1 MRRSASLFLAA
12 GFLGCWGLATLLAQQ
27 NPGPPADSTPS
38 SSKDGDIPVFKA
50 SSNLVILTVY
60 VHGKDGKPVASL
72 KPEDFTILENGKQ
85 QAISVF
91 EFQSLSD
98 AEPTAPEADKK
109 LAIRSAAEAT
119 PAPATAKPETSL
131 RFKDKRLLVLYIDWT
146 SMDPAQQLRAK
157 EGAQKAIR
165 EQLGPNDLM
174 ALLSFETSVVVDQEL
189 TNDKDLLLAALD
201 RHTPGLSPDM
211 TQVIDDND
219 DSGEDNAQ
227 FTADNSEFNLF
238 STDRRMA
245 ALEEAAKRYG
255 ALPEKKAL
263 IWFTADAGA
272 SGTDNIAWLRS
283 ASNSAVRS
291 NVSIY
296 PVDVRGL
303 KATVPGGDASTASVR
318 GSGMFSG
325 RQQNTERDRFTGSQ
339 DTLVTVA
346 EETGG
351 KALIDNNDLGA
362 GITLAR
368 RDLRSYYVLGFY
380 SSDDRRDGKY
390 RKIDVKLNPKIAAS
404 LDYRSGYYADAE
416 FKVMGSAGREKQLQD
431 AMLLGD
437 PVTDLPL
444 AVEIN
449 WFRKG
454 SEWFVPVA
462 VKIPGTEIPLR
473 KKGSTEET
481 TTFDFLGEVRNAKG
495 AQVAQLR
502 DNIKMRLREEQA
514 GKLKAQNLLYETGF
528 RLPPGP
534 YRLKMLV
541 RENETGKMGT
551 YERVFEVPQ
560 YAAADLSRSSLVL
573 TAQREP
579 ASMAAVAAAR
589 PKASKPVEGHPLIVG
604 DKRLIPSVTHVFR
617 RAQTLSALVEIYEQP
632 QPSSVAATLSLFNAE
647 GKKVLESAS
656 ARAESGRLLIDTPLK
671 SVSPGRYIAQLNLI
685 DFTARKFAFPRL
697 ALTVR

>member
-1 MRRSASLFLAA
+1 MKCTASIFVAAGLLGCSGLLNLAA
-12 GFLGCWGLATLLAQQ
+12 QQAAT
-27 NPGPPADSTPS
+27 PAPNGAKDSDVT
-38 SSKDGDIPVFKA
+38 VFKS
-50 SSNLVILTVY
+50 SSNLVIVTVY
-60 VHGKDGKPVASL
+60 VRGKDGKPVPSL

-85 QAISVF
+85 QPISVF
-91 EFQSLSD
+91 EFQNLSEATTPTPA
-98 AEPTAPEADKK
+98 AEKK
-109 LAIRSAAEAT
+109 LETRPAAE
-119 PAPATAKPETSL
+119 PAPAVESAKAETSQ

-146 SMDPAQQLRAK
+146 SMDPSQQLRAK
-157 EGAQKAIR
+157 EGAEKAIR
-165 EQLGPNDLM
+165 EQLGPSDLM
-174 ALLSFETSVVVDQEL
+174 ALLSFGTSVVVDQEL
-189 TNDKDLLLAALD
+189 TDDKDLLLTALN

-211 TQVIDDND
+211 TQSIDDND

-227 FTADNSEFNLF
+227 FSADNSEFNLF

-263 IWFTADAGA
+263 IWFTADAGG
-272 SGTDNIAWLRS
+272 SGTDNLAWLRS
-283 ASNSAVRS
+283 AANSAVRS

-303 KATVPGGDASTASVR
+303 KATVPGGDASTASAR

-346 EETGG
+346 DETGG

-362 GITLAR
+362 GITLAK
-368 RDLRSYYVLGFY
+368 RDLCSYYVLGFY

-416 FKVMGSAGREKQLQD
+416 FKAMGSAGKEKQLQD

-437 PVTDLPL
+437 PATDLPL

-473 KKGSTEET
+473 KKGSAEET

-495 AQVAQLR
+495 AQVAMLR

-528 RLPPGP
+528 RLAPGP

-551 YERVFEVPQ
+551 YERMFEVPQ

-573 TAQREP
+573 TAQREL
-579 ASMAAVAAAR
+579 ASAAAVAAAR
-589 PKASKPVEGHPLIVG
+589 PKSSKATEGHPLIIG

-617 RAQTLSALVEIYEQP
+617 RTQTLSALVEIYEQS
-632 QPSSVAATLSLFNAE
+632 QPSNVAATLSLFNAE
-647 GKKVLESAS
+647 GKKVLESTS
-656 ARAESGRLLIDTPLK
+656 TRAESGRLLIDTPLK
-671 SVSPGRYIAQLNLI
+671 NVTPGRYVAQLNLI
-685 DFTARKFAFPRL
+685 DFTGRKFAFPRST
-697 ALTVR
+697 LTVH

>member
-1 MRRSASLFLAA
+1 MRRTIYLVLAI
-12 GFLGCWGLATLLAQQ
+12 GFLGCWGLVTMPAQQ
-27 NPGPPADSTPS
+27 NAPAS
-38 SSKDGDIPVFKA
+38 SGKDDDIPVFKT
-50 SSNLVILTVY
+50 SSNLVLVTVY
-60 VHGKDGKPVASL
+60 VRGKDGKPVAGL
-72 KPEDFTILENGKQ
+72 KPEDFTVVENGKP

-91 EFQSLSD
+91 EYQTLSD
-98 AEPTAPEADKK
+98 VE
-109 LAIRSAAEAT
+109 T
-119 PAPATAKPETSL
+119 PAPATEKKLEVRPAPESTPSPEAAKPGNSL

-146 SMDPAQQLRAK
+146 SMDPSQQLRAK
-157 EGAQKAIR
+157 EGAEKAIR
-165 EQLGPNDLM
+165 EQLGSGDLM
-174 ALLSFETSVVVDQEL
+174 ALLSFGTTVVVDQEL
-189 TNDKDLLLAALD
+189 TDDKDLLLTALN

-219 DSGEDNAQ
+219 DTGDDNAQ

-263 IWFTADAGA
+263 IWFTADAGG

-283 ASNSAVRS
+283 ASNAAVRS

-362 GITLAR
+362 GVTLAKG
-368 RDLRSYYVLGFY
+368 DLRSYYVLGFY

-390 RKIDVKLNPKIAAS
+390 RKIDVKLSPKINAT

-416 FKVMGSAGREKQLQD
+416 FKVLGSAGREKQLQD

-437 PVTDLPL
+437 PMTDLPL

-495 AQVAQLR
+495 AQVALLR
-502 DNIKMRLREEQA
+502 DNIKMRLRDEQA
-514 GKLKAQNLLYETGF
+514 GKLKSQNLLYETGF

-551 YERVFEVPQ
+551 YERVFEIPQ
-560 YAAADLSRSSLVL
+560 YGASDLSRSSLVL
-573 TAQREP
+573 TAQRET
-579 ASMAAVAAAR
+579 ASMSAVAAAK
-589 PKASKPVEGHPLIVG
+589 PKASKAVEGHPLVVG
-604 DKRLIPSVTHVFR
+604 GKRLIPSVTHVFR
-617 RAQTLSALVEIYEQP
+617 RTQTLSALVEIYEQSQ
-632 QPSSVAATLSLFNAE
+632 QPSNVAATLSLFDAE
-647 GKKVLESAS
+647 GKKVLESSSTHAD
-656 ARAESGRLLIDTPLK
+656 SGRLLIDTPLK
-671 SVSPGRYIAQLNLI
+671 SLTPGRYVAQLNLI
-685 DFTARKFAFPRL
+685 DFTGRKFAFPRST
-697 ALTVR
+697 LTVH

>member
-1 MRRSASLFLAA
+1 M
-12 GFLGCWGLATLLAQQ
+12 GFLGCWGLVTLPAQQ
-27 NPGPPADSTPS
+27 NAAGGSNR
-38 SSKDGDIPVFKA
+38 DGDIPVFKA
-50 SSNLVILTVY
+50 SSNLVLVTVY
-60 VHGKDGKPVASL
+60 VRGKDGKPVAGL
-72 KPEDFTILENGKQ
+72 KPDDFTVVENGKL

-91 EFQSLSD
+91 EYQTLAD
-98 AEPTAPEADKK
+98 VEKPAPAVEKKLEVRPTEPAPAPEA
-109 LAIRSAAEAT
+109 ARA
-119 PAPATAKPETSL
+119 ETSL

-146 SMDPAQQLRAK
+146 SMDPSQQLRAK
-157 EGAQKAIR
+157 EGAEKAIR
-165 EQLGPNDLM
+165 EQLGAGDLM
-174 ALLSFETSVVVDQEL
+174 ALLSFGTTVVVDQEL
-189 TNDKDLLLAALD
+189 TDDKDLLLTALN

-211 TQVIDDND
+211 AQAIDDND
-219 DSGEDNAQ
+219 DSGDDNAQ

-255 ALPEKKAL
+255 ALPAKKAL
-263 IWFTADAGA
+263 IWFTADAGG

-283 ASNSAVRS
+283 ASNAAVRS

-303 KATVPGGDASTASVR
+303 KATVPGGDASTATVR

-362 GITLAR
+362 GVTLAK

-390 RKIDVKLNPKIAAS
+390 RKIDVKLSPKIAAS
-404 LDYRSGYYADAE
+404 LDYRSGYYAEAE
-416 FKVMGSAGREKQLQD
+416 FKVMGAAGREKQLQD

-437 PVTDLPL
+437 PATDLPL

-454 SEWFVPVA
+454 SEWLVPVA

-473 KKGSTEET
+473 KKGSEEET
-481 TTFDFLGEVRNAKG
+481 TTFDFLGEVRNTKG
-495 AQVAQLR
+495 AQVALLR
-502 DNIKMRLREEQA
+502 DSIKMRLREEQA
-514 GKLKAQNLLYETGF
+514 GKLKTQNLLYETGF
-528 RLPPGP
+528 RLAPGP
-534 YRLKMLV
+534 YHLKMLV

-560 YAAADLSRSSLVL
+560 YAQTDLSRSSLVL

-579 ASMAAVAAAR
+579 ASAAAIAAAR
-589 PKASKPVEGHPLIVG
+589 PKATKPAEGHPLIVG

-617 RAQTLSALVEIYEQP
+617 RTQTLSVLVEIYEQAQP
-632 QPSSVAATLSLFNAE
+632 QQHSNVAATLSLFNAE
-647 GKKVLESAS
+647 GKKILESPS
-656 ARAESGRLLIDTPLK
+656 TRADSGRLLIDTPLK
-671 SVSPGRYIAQLNLI
+671 SLEPGRYIAQLNLI
-685 DFTARKFAFPRL
+685 DFTGRKFAFPRST
-697 ALTVR
+697 LTVH

>member
-1 MRRSASLFLAA
+1 MQRTNSLLLAV
-12 GFLGCWGLATLLAQQ
+12 GFLGIWGVAVLPAQQ
-27 NPGPPADSTPS
+27 QAAPPAASANDS
-38 SSKDGDIPVFKA
+38 DIPVFK
-50 SSNLVILTVY
+50 SSTNLVLVTVY
-60 VHGKDGKPVASL
+60 VRGKDGKPAPGL
-72 KPEDFTILENGKQ
+72 KPQDFTVIENGKP

-91 EFQSLSD
+91 EYQSLSED
-98 AEPTAPEADKK
+98 ATPPPAVEKKLEVRPAPEA
-109 LAIRSAAEAT
+109 A
-119 PAPATAKPETSL
+119 PAPEQAPVESAL

-146 SMDPAQQLRAK
+146 SMDPSQQLRAK
-157 EGAQKAIR
+157 EGAEKAIR
-165 EQLGPNDLM
+165 EQLGPGDLM
-174 ALLSFETSVVVDQEL
+174 ALLSFGTTVVVDQEL
-189 TNDKDLLLAALD
+189 TGDKDLLLAALA

-219 DSGEDNAQ
+219 DTGDDNAQ

-245 ALEEAAKRYG
+245 ALEEAARRYG

-263 IWFTADAGA
+263 IWFTADAGS
-272 SGTDNIAWLRS
+272 SGTDNLAWLRS
-283 ASNSAVRS
+283 TSNTAVRS

-303 KATVPGGDASTASVR
+303 KATVPGGDASTASAR

-325 RQQNTERDRFTGSQ
+325 RQQNTERDRFSGSQ

-362 GITLAR
+362 GVTLAR

-390 RKIDVKLNPKIAAS
+390 RKIDVRLSPKVAAS
-404 LDYRSGYYADAE
+404 LDYRSGYYADAD
-416 FKVMGSAGREKQLQD
+416 FKAMGSAGREKQLQD

-454 SEWFVPVA
+454 GEWLVPVA

-481 TTFDFLGEVRNAKG
+481 TTFDFLGEVRNTKG
-495 AQVAQLR
+495 VQVSLLR
-502 DNIKMRLREEQA
+502 DSIKMRLREEQA
-514 GKLKAQNLLYETGF
+514 GKLKAQNLLYETAF
-528 RLPPGP
+528 RLAPGS

-541 RENETGKMGT
+541 RENETGKLGT
-551 YERVFEVPQ
+551 FERVFQVPQ

-573 TAQREP
+573 TAQKEP
-579 ASMAAVAAAR
+579 ASAAAI
-589 PKASKPVEGHPLIVG
+589 ASAGKTSKKTDEGHPLIVG
-604 DKRLIPSVTHVFR
+604 DKRLVPSVTHVFR
-617 RAQTLSALVEIYEQP
+617 RTQTLSALVEVYEQP
-632 QPSSVAATLSLFNAE
+632 ASSIAATLSLFNPE
-647 GKKVLESAS
+647 GKRVLESAS
-656 ARAESGRLLIDTPLK
+656 ARAASGRLLIETPLR
-671 SVSPGRYIAQLNLI
+671 SLAPGRYVAQLNVV
-685 DFTARKFAFPRL
+685 DFTGRKFAFPRGT
-697 ALTVR
+697 LTVR

>member
-1 MRRSASLFLAA
+1 MRRTISLMLAI
-12 GFLGCWGLATLLAQQ
+12 GFLGVWGLVVLPAQQ
-27 NPGPPADSTPS
+27 TPPTAG
-38 SSKDGDIPVFKA
+38 SKDDGIPVFKT
-50 SSNLVILTVY
+50 SSNLVLVTVY
-60 VHGKDGKPVASL
+60 VRGKDGKPVAGL
-72 KPEDFTILENGKQ
+72 KPEDFSVIENGKP

-91 EFQSLSD
+91 EYQNLGD
-98 AEPTAPEADKK
+98 AVAPLPAEEKKLEIRPAPE
-109 LAIRSAAEAT
+109 SA
-119 PAPATAKPETSL
+119 PAPESSPAQTAL

-157 EGAQKAIR
+157 EGAEKAVR
-165 EQLGPNDLM
+165 EQLGPSDLM
-174 ALLSFETSVVVDQEL
+174 AILSFGNSVVVDQEL
-189 TNDKDLLLAALD
+189 TGDKDLLLAALA

-219 DSGEDNAQ
+219 DTGDDNAQ

-263 IWFTADAGA
+263 IWFTADAGS
-272 SGTDNIAWLRS
+272 SGTDNLAWLRS
-283 ASNSAVRS
+283 ASNAAVRS

-351 KALIDNNDLGA
+351 KALIDNNDLGE
-362 GITLAR
+362 GVTMAR
-368 RDLRSYYVLGFY
+368 HDLRSYYVLGFY
-380 SSDDRRDGKY
+380 STDDRRDGKY
-390 RKIDVKLNPKIAAS
+390 RKIDVKLSPKIAAS

-416 FKVMGSAGREKQLQD
+416 FKVMGAAGREKQLQD

-437 PVTDLPL
+437 PMTDLPL
-444 AVEIN
+444 AVEID

-454 SEWFVPVA
+454 NEWLTPVA

-473 KKGSTEET
+473 KKGSAEET

-495 AQVAQLR
+495 AQVALLR
-502 DNIKMRLREEQA
+502 DSIKMRLREEQA

-528 RLPPGP
+528 RLAPGS
-534 YRLKMLV
+534 YHLKMLV

-551 YERVFEVPQ
+551 YERVFEIPQ
-560 YAAADLSRSSLVL
+560 YSSSDLSRSSLVL
-573 TAQREP
+573 TAQKEP
-579 ASMAAVAAAR
+579 ASTAAIASAGKTK
-589 PKASKPVEGHPLIVG
+589 KAEEGHPLIVG
-604 DKRLIPSVTHVFR
+604 DKRLVPSVTHVFR
-617 RAQTLSALVEIYEQP
+617 RAQTLSALVEVYEP
-632 QPSSVAATLSLFNAE
+632 QASSIGGTLSLFNAD
-647 GKKVLESAS
+647 GKRVLESS
-656 ARAESGRLLIDTPLK
+656 GARAASGRLLIETPLK
-671 SVSPGRYIAQLNLI
+671 TLAPGRYIAQLNVV
-685 DFTARKFAFPRL
+685 DFTGRKFAFPRGS
-697 ALTVR
+697 LTVR

>member
-1 MRRSASLFLAA
+1 MRRIISLLLAV
-12 GFLGCWGLATLLAQQ
+12 GFLGVWGLVILPAQQ
-27 NPGPPADSTPS
+27 NRPPASSAGKDS
-38 SSKDGDIPVFKA
+38 DIPVFKT
-50 SSNLVILTVY
+50 SSNLVIVTVY

-91 EFQSLSD
+91 EYQSLAD
-98 AEPTAPEADKK
+98 EAAPAPAAEKKLEVRPAPEA
-109 LAIRSAAEAT
+109 E
-119 PAPATAKPETSL
+119 PAPEVAKAETSQ

-146 SMDPAQQLRAK
+146 SMDPSQQLRAK
-157 EGAQKAIR
+157 EGAEKAIR

-174 ALLSFETSVVVDQEL
+174 ALLSFGTSVVVDQEL
-189 TNDKDLLLAALD
+189 TDDKDLLLIALS
-201 RHTPGLSPDM
+201 RHTPGLATDM

-219 DSGEDNAQ
+219 DSNDDNAQ
-227 FTADNSEFNLF
+227 FTADSSEFNLF

-263 IWFTADAGA
+263 IWFTADAGG

-318 GSGMFSG
+318 GSGMFTGS
-325 RQQNTERDRFTGSQ
+325 QQNTERDRFTGSQ

-362 GITLAR
+362 GVTLAKNN
-368 RDLRSYYVLGFY
+368 LRSYYVLGFY
-380 SSDDRRDGKY
+380 SDDDRRDGKY

-473 KKGSTEET
+473 KKGSTEES

-495 AQVAQLR
+495 AQVALLR
-502 DNIKMRLREEQA
+502 DNIKMKLREEQA

-551 YERVFEVPQ
+551 YERMFTVPQ
-560 YAAADLSRSSLVL
+560 YAATDLSRSSLVL
-573 TAQREP
+573 TTQSEP
-579 ASMAAVAAAR
+579 ASAAAIAAAK
-589 PKASKPVEGHPLIVG
+589 PKASKAVEGHPLIVG

-617 RAQTLSALVEIYEQP
+617 RTQTLSALVEIYEQA
-632 QPSSVAATLSLFNAE
+632 QPVNVAATLSLFNAE
-647 GKKVLESAS
+647 GKKVLESSS
-656 ARAESGRLLIDTPLK
+656 ARAEAGRLLIDTPLK
-671 SVSPGRYIAQLNLI
+671 SLAPGRYIAQLNLI
-685 DFTARKFAFPRL
+685 DFTGRKFAFPRSP
-697 ALTVR
+697 LTVH

>member
-1 MRRSASLFLAA
+1 MRRTISFLLATCFLGAWAVGTLPAQQSAA
-12 GFLGCWGLATLLAQQ
+12 GSGQDNG
-27 NPGPPADSTPS
+27 
-38 SSKDGDIPVFKA
+38 IPTFKA
-50 SSNLVILTVY
+50 STNLVIVTVY
-60 VHGKDGKPVASL
+60 VHGKDGRPVANL

-91 EFQSLSD
+91 EYQNLVD
-98 AEPTAPEADKK
+98 DV
-109 LAIRSAAEAT
+109 T
-119 PAPATAKPETSL
+119 PAPAVEKKLETRPAEEAAPAPEMTASTSSV

-146 SMDPAQQLRAK
+146 SMDPSQQLRAK
-157 EGAQKAIR
+157 EGAEKAIR

-174 ALLSFETSVVVDQEL
+174 ALLSFGTSVVVDQEL
-189 TNDKDLLLAALD
+189 TSDKDLLLAALA
-201 RHTPGLSPDM
+201 RHTPGLATDM

-219 DSGEDNAQ
+219 DSSADNAQ

-263 IWFTADAGA
+263 IWFTADAGQ
-272 SGTDNIAWLRS
+272 SGTDNLAWLRS
-283 ASNSAVRS
+283 AANLAVRS
-291 NVSIY
+291 NVAIY

-303 KATVPGGDASTASVR
+303 QATVPGGDASTATVR
-318 GSGMFSG
+318 GSGMYTG
-325 RQQNTERDRFTGSQ
+325 TQQNAERDRFTGSQ

-362 GITLAR
+362 GVTLAKS
-368 RDLRSYYVLGFY
+368 DLRSYYVLGFY

-390 RKIDVKLNPKIAAS
+390 RKIDVKLSPRIAAS
-404 LDYRSGYYADAE
+404 LDYRSGYYADAD
-416 FKVMGSAGREKQLQD
+416 FKAMGSTGREKQLQD

-481 TTFDFLGEVRNAKG
+481 TTFDFLGEVHNAKG
-495 AQVAQLR
+495 AQVSLLR
-502 DNIKMRLREEQA
+502 DSIKMRLREEEA
-514 GKLKAQNLLYETGF
+514 GKLKTQNLLYETGF
-528 RLPPGP
+528 RLAPGQ

-551 YERVFEVPQ
+551 YERAFTVPQ
-560 YAAADLSRSSLVL
+560 YGAAELSRSSLVL

-579 ASMAAVAAAR
+579 ASAAAIAAAK
-589 PKASKPVEGHPLIVG
+589 PKAAKAVEGHPLIVG
-604 DKRLIPSVTHVFR
+604 SERLIPSVTHVFR
-617 RAQTLSALVEIYEQP
+617 RSQTLSALVEVYEQE
-632 QPSSVAATLSLFNAE
+632 QSANIAATLSLFNSE
-647 GKKVLESAS
+647 GRKVLESAS
-656 ARAESGRLLIDTPLK
+656 ARAASGRLLIDTPLK
-671 SVSPGRYIAQLNLI
+671 SLAPGRYVAQLNLI
-685 DFTARKFAFPRL
+685 DFTGKKFAFPRS
-697 ALTVR
+697 AVTVH

>member
-1 MRRSASLFLAA
+1 MRRFSPFILAIVFLSI
-12 GFLGCWGLATLLAQQ
+12 WGLVTLPAQQ
-27 NPGPPADSTPS
+27 KPAAAAAPKDS
-38 SSKDGDIPVFKA
+38 GIPVFKS
-50 SSNLVILTVY
+50 SSNLVLVTVY
-60 VHGKDGKPVASL
+60 VRGKDGKPVPGL
-72 KPEDFTILENGKQ
+72 KPEDFTVVENGKP

-91 EFQSLSD
+91 EYQNLSED
-98 AEPTAPEADKK
+98 AA
-109 LAIRSAAEAT
+109 
-119 PAPATAKPETSL
+119 PAPAAEKKLEIRPEPVPATEASSADTSL

-146 SMDPAQQLRAK
+146 SMDPSQQLRAR
-157 EGAQKAIR
+157 EGAEKAVR
-165 EQLGPNDLM
+165 EQLGPSDLM
-174 ALLSFETSVVVDQEL
+174 ALLSFGTSVVVDQEL
-189 TNDKDLLLAALD
+189 TADKDLLIAALE
-201 RHTPGLSPDM
+201 RHTPGLATDM
-211 TQVIDDND
+211 TQVVDDND
-219 DSGEDNAQ
+219 DSGDDNAQ

-245 ALEEAAKRYG
+245 ALEEAAQHYG

-263 IWFTADAGA
+263 IWFTADAGG
-272 SGTDNIAWLRS
+272 SGTDNLAWLRS
-283 ASNSAVRS
+283 ASNAAVRS

-362 GITLAR
+362 GVTLAR
-368 RDLRSYYVLGFY
+368 HDLRSYYVLGFY

-390 RKIDVKLNPKIAAS
+390 RKIDVKLSPKIAAS

-444 AVEIN
+444 AVEID

-454 SEWFVPVA
+454 SEWLVPVA

-481 TTFDFLGEVRNAKG
+481 TTFDFLGEIRSAKG
-495 AQVAQLR
+495 AQVALLR
-502 DNIKMRLREEQA
+502 DSIKMRLREEQA

-528 RLPPGP
+528 QLAPGS

-551 YERVFEVPQ
+551 YERVFQVPQ

-573 TAQREP
+573 SAQREP
-579 ASMAAVAAAR
+579 ASASAIASAGS
-589 PKASKPVEGHPLIVG
+589 KATKTEAGHPLLVG
-604 DKRLIPSVTHVFR
+604 DKRLVPSVTHVFR
-617 RAQTLSALVEIYEQP
+617 RAQTLSALVEVYEQP
-632 QPSSVAATLSLFNAE
+632 TSNIAATLSLFNPE
-647 GKKVLESAS
+647 GKRVLESAS
-656 ARAESGRLLIDTPLK
+656 TRAASGRLLIETPLK
-671 SVSPGRYIAQLNLI
+671 TLAPGRYVAQLNVV
-685 DFTARKFAFPRL
+685 DFTGRKFAFPRGT
-697 ALTVR
+697 LTVR

>member
-1 MRRSASLFLAA
+1 MRRFISLFPII
-12 GFLGCWGLATLLAQQ
+12 GFLGIWGLVHLPAQQ
-27 NPGPPADSTPS
+27 KTPPSPS
-38 SSKDGDIPVFKA
+38 SAKDGDVTVFKS
-50 SSNLVILTVY
+50 SSNLVLVTVY
-60 VHGKDGKPVASL
+60 VRGKDGKPVPGL
-72 KPEDFTILENGKQ
+72 KAEDFTVVENGKP

-91 EFQSLSD
+91 EFQSLGD
-98 AEPTAPEADKK
+98 DP
-109 LAIRSAAEAT
+109 T
-119 PAPATAKPETSL
+119 PAPAEKKLEVRPAPESARALESSPAETAL

-157 EGAQKAIR
+157 EGAEKAVR
-165 EQLGPNDLM
+165 EQLGPSDLM
-174 ALLSFETSVVVDQEL
+174 AVLSFGTTVVVDQEL
-189 TNDKDLLLAALD
+189 TNDKDLLLAALA

-211 TQVIDDND
+211 TQAVDDND
-219 DSGEDNAQ
+219 DTGDDNAQ

-245 ALEEAAKRYG
+245 ALEEAARRYG

-263 IWFTADAGA
+263 IWFTADAGG
-272 SGTDNIAWLRS
+272 SGTDNLAWLRS
-283 ASNSAVRS
+283 ASNAAVRS

-325 RQQNTERDRFTGSQ
+325 RQQNTERDRFSGSQ

-362 GITLAR
+362 GVTLAK

-380 SSDDRRDGKY
+380 SNDDRRDGKY

-404 LDYRSGYYADAE
+404 LDYRSGYYAEAE
-416 FKVMGSAGREKQLQD
+416 FKVLGSAGREKQLQD

-444 AVEIN
+444 AVEID

-454 SEWFVPVA
+454 SEWLVPVA

-481 TTFDFLGEVRNAKG
+481 TTFDFLGEIRSAKG
-495 AQVAQLR
+495 VQVALLR
-502 DNIKMRLREEQA
+502 DSIKMRLREEQA
-514 GKLKAQNLLYETGF
+514 GKLKTQNLLYETGF
-528 RLPPGP
+528 RLAPGS

-551 YERVFEVPQ
+551 YERVFQVPQ
-560 YAAADLSRSSLVL
+560 YAADDLSRSSLVL
-573 TAQREP
+573 SAQREP
-579 ASMAAVAAAR
+579 ASAAAIASAGT
-589 PKASKPVEGHPLIVG
+589 KASKKAEEGHPLIVG
-604 DKRLIPSVTHVFR
+604 DKRLVPSVTHVFR
-617 RAQTLSALVEIYEQP
+617 RAQTLSALVEVYEQP
-632 QPSSVAATLSLFNAE
+632 SSSIGATLSLFNAE
-647 GKKVLESAS
+647 GKRVLESS
-656 ARAESGRLLIDTPLK
+656 STRAASGRLLIETPLK
-671 SVSPGRYIAQLNLI
+671 SLAPGRYIAQLNVV
-685 DFTARKFAFPRL
+685 DFTGRKFAFPRGS
-697 ALTVR
+697 LTVR

>member
-1 MRRSASLFLAA
+1 MRRTISLILVI
-12 GFLGCWGLATLLAQQ
+12 GFLGIWGLITLPAQQ
-27 NPGPPADSTPS
+27 NPAPAASGA
-38 SSKDGDIPVFKA
+38 KEGDIPVFKA
-50 SSNLVILTVY
+50 SSNLVLVTVY
-60 VHGKDGKPVASL
+60 VRGKDGKPVAGL
-72 KPEDFTILENGKQ
+72 KPEDFTVVENGKP

-91 EFQSLSD
+91 EYQNLSED
-98 AEPTAPEADKK
+98 ATPPPATEKK
-109 LAIRSAAEAT
+109 LEVRPAPT
-119 PAPATAKPETSL
+119 PAPELSPTETAL

-157 EGAQKAIR
+157 EGAEKAVR
-165 EQLGPNDLM
+165 EQLGPSDLM
-174 ALLSFETSVVVDQEL
+174 ALLSFGTTVVVDQEL
-189 TNDKDLLLAALD
+189 TNDRDLMLAALA

-211 TQVIDDND
+211 TQSVDDND
-219 DSGEDNAQ
+219 DSGDSNAG

-245 ALEEAAKRYG
+245 ALEEAAQHYG

-263 IWFTADAGA
+263 IWFTADAGG
-272 SGTDNIAWLRS
+272 SGTDNLAWLRS
-283 ASNSAVRS
+283 ASNAAVRS

-362 GITLAR
+362 GVTFAKH
-368 RDLRSYYVLGFY
+368 DLRSYYVLGFY

-404 LDYRSGYYADAE
+404 LDYRSGYYAEAE
-416 FKVMGSAGREKQLQD
+416 FKVMGAAGREKQLQD

-444 AVEIN
+444 AVEID

-454 SEWFVPVA
+454 SEWLVPVA

-495 AQVAQLR
+495 AQVALLR
-502 DNIKMRLREEQA
+502 DSIKMRLREEQA

-528 RLPPGP
+528 RLAPGA
-534 YRLKMLV
+534 YHLKMLV

-551 YERVFEVPQ
+551 YERVFQVPQ

-579 ASMAAVAAAR
+579 ASAAAIASAG
-589 PKASKPVEGHPLIVG
+589 PKASKKAVEGHPLMVG
-604 DKRLIPSVTHVFR
+604 DKRLVPSVTHVFR
-617 RAQTLSALVEIYEQP
+617 RTQTLSALVEVYEQP
-632 QPSSVAATLSLFNAE
+632 TSSIGATLSLFNAE
-647 GKKVLESAS
+647 GKRVLESS
-656 ARAESGRLLIDTPLK
+656 STRAASGRLLIETPLK
-671 SVSPGRYIAQLNLI
+671 SLAPGRYIAQLNVV
-685 DFTARKFAFPRL
+685 DFTGRKFAFPRGS
-697 ALTVR
+697 LTVR